1 MVSCV
6 YSFSFVNMMFS
17 DYRTEMKAGRSS
29 YDCGDVSVT
38 TARSA
43 RSKNCYKKARKWDRV
58 NLTCTSLIIKLVHV
72 AFSLGKII

>member
-1 MVSCV
+1 
-6 YSFSFVNMMFS
+6 
-17 DYRTEMKAGRSS
+17 MKAGRGS

-58 NLTCTSLIIKLVHV
+58 NLTLWGKLKLVHV